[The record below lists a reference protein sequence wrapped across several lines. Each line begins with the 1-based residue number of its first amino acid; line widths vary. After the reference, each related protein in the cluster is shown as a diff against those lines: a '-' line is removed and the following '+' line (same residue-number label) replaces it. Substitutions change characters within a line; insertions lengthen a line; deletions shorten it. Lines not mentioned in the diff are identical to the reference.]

1 MEYDL
6 KHLIAYYRTSSGAK
20 DSRDIEI
27 TVLDVKGFLSEC
39 IDLLW
44 SQKTNEKKQYP
55 SKLGFLSV
63 APQFQRDQSWDFNGA
78 QRETLKGVIPS

>member
-6 KHLIAYYRTSSGAK
+6 KHLIAYYRISSGAK

-27 TVLDVKGFLSEC
+27 TVLEVKGFLSEC

-44 SQKTNEKKQYP
+44 SQKTNERKRYP
-55 SKLGFLSV
+55 SKLGFLSM
-63 APQFQRDQSWDFNGA
+63 ASQFQSEHSWDFNGA
-78 QRETLKGVIPS
+78 QRETLK